1 MNNFFNS
8 KVLAILLAITLMI
21 PILSVSMKAEQDDDV
36 FVQETFPVED
46 ELLASNDNIELLTST
61 SDNIVYNNDFD
72 DDTGI
77 AYGWYAGY
85 GGEIALSASV
95 KRGGIRSLALYG
107 RSKSW
112 HSPAFNIY
120 ELVRN
125 NGAGTYLISMC
136 VRVDGLDSS
145 NHKTRILVRGT
156 GENSFITKHSTNYF
170 CAASSTYQLT
180 DNQWRLIQG
189 TITVKDSDISSD
201 FGQFNLMIDLLEP
214 VQGQTVY
221 IDDVLIRKDDPTS
234 DEFTLGRSTLNLGL
248 GKQYRLV
255 AIGASNPSYSS
266 LNTDVATVSSTGLIT
281 AVGPGTTTIVVI
293 DGDETL
299 LCYVNVS
306 RPTFQAAGLLSHE
319 TYYIKSIDW
328 QKYLY
333 ANPDGK
339 VYSHEMTKWGDLDT
353 ALSNIESIRFDI
365 DYVGNGLYTIA
376 ARGMNAGK
384 KLDGTTVTQSSS
396 ELWHII
402 NYYDGYRIINSTTFD
417 VLSLPAPLAQTTLNK
432 SYESDSLF
440 RFLKGPQS
448 RNNENQYYGASTT
461 TYGTKASPNCPS
473 GYRGSATVCADSFL
487 SAMTSDTE
495 NRFQVFNKKNSNA
508 TKQDFMSKKLNP
520 YISGYNID
528 DVDFMLFVGHGFRGS
543 YLHFDYAADGSKH
556 NETDDCHMG
565 NNKFCLTNEEAKFGY
580 GNARTR
586 WVAAYTCNYLNNESE
601 FITDDLLREKMMGC
615 NIVLGYKTVS
625 YLNSEQADM
634 FAAYLNQGMPII
646 DAWFEAGS
654 RKENTASNKKTLRAM
669 YVEEARYDTINKYYD
684 EKGTYGTQDIKF
696 EDFRVGID

>member
-1 MNNFFNS
+1 ML
-8 KVLAILLAITLMI
+8 VLILAITLVI
-21 PILSVSMKAEQDDDV
+21 PIFNVSLKAEQDV
-36 FVQETFPVED
+36 EIPSQEESYGEIGAYMPGSD
-46 ELLASNDNIELLTST
+46 IELLSST
-61 SDNIVYNNDFD
+61 SNNTVYYNNFD
-72 DDTGI
+72 DDI
-77 AYGWYAGY
+77 NAAYGWYAGY

-107 RSKSW
+107 RSKAW
-112 HSPAFNIY
+112 HSPAYNIY
-120 ELVRN
+120 ELVRK
-125 NGAGTYLISMC
+125 NGAGTYIISMC
-136 VRVDGLDSS
+136 VLVKGLNSD

-221 IDDVLIRKDDPTS
+221 IDDVLIRKEEPTG
-234 DEFTLGRSTLNLGL
+234 DTFTLGLSRLSLSL
-248 GKQYRLV
+248 GKQYGLA

-266 LNTDVATVSSTGLIT
+266 LDTSVARVTSTGLIT
-281 AVGPGTTTIVVI
+281 AVGQGTTTIVVI
-293 DGDETL
+293 DGDETMV
-299 LCYVNVS
+299 CQVNVK
-306 RPTFQAAGLLSHE
+306 RPTYQATGLSNE
-319 TYYIKSIDW
+319 GTYYIKSIDW

-402 NYYDGYRIINSTTFD
+402 NYYDGYRIINSMTFD

-461 TYGTKASPNCPS
+461 TYGTKVSPNCPS

-543 YLHFDYAADGSKH
+543 YLHFDHAADGSEHK
-556 NETDDCHMG
+556 ETDDCHMG

-625 YLNSEQADM
+625 YLNSEQAGL
-634 FAAYLNQGMPII
+634 FAAYLNDGMPII
-646 DAWFEAGS
+646 DAWFKAGKQ
-654 RKENTASNKKTLRAM
+654 KERTEYNKKTLRAM
-669 YVEEARYDTINKYYD
+669 FVEEARYDTINEYYN
-684 EKGTYGTQDIKF
+684 EKGTYGTQDIRF
-696 EDFRVGID
+696 DEHRVGVDII